1 MKLSKGS
8 ISAVFLAVTMATL
21 MGCAANLP
29 KESAGEYLDDSVI
42 TSKVKAS
49 ILDQPSLKVLEIHVQ
64 TFKGTVNL
72 IGVVASQSQIDQAG
86 EIAGRVAGVRSVK
99 NDLRVRQR

>member
-1 MKLSKGS
+1 MKRLKSS
-8 ISAVFLAVTMATL
+8 LSAVLLAIMMATL

-49 ILDQPSLKVLEIHVQ
+49 ILDQPALKVFEIHVQ
-64 TFKGTVNL
+64 TFQGTVNL

-86 EIAGRVAGVRSVK
+86 EVARKVAGVRSVK
-99 NDLRVRQR
+99 NDLRLR